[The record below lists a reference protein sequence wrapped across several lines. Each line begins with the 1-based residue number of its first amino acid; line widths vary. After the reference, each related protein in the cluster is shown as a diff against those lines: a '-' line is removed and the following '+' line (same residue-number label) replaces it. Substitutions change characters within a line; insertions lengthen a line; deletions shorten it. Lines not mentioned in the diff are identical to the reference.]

1 VKTKKIINAI
11 VLLLCAFILVAS
23 VSNVLLDNTEVLAL
37 AQKAACAGKP
47 KCELY
52 KTSVLRLPIWQT
64 VTFMSQSGTQSVEV
78 RCRRSAIVLGEYSCQ
93 PQ

>member
-11 VLLLCAFILVAS
+11 VLLLCVLIMVAS

-37 AQKAACAGKP
+37 AQTAACAGKP
-47 KCELY
+47 KCDLY
-52 KTSVLRLPIWQT
+52 KSSVLRLPVWQT
-64 VTFMSQSGTQSVEV
+64 VTFVSSSGKQIVEV
-78 RCRRSAIVLGEYSCQ
+78 RCRRSAIVFGEYSCQ